1 MSKRIHELAKE
12 WDVQPKDLVAGLEK
26 LGIRGKRS
34 QSSLTD
40 EEVQRVREALGLV
53 PRPTVAVGTERVVAE
68 RVVTERDAGGDH
80 LVTARE
86 QTTETRLRANV
97 IRRRTA
103 REVLKSEDLPP
114 PSSTDSASSE
124 VPPALDLEASV
135 PPSLAEV
142 PPAALEPALPV
153 AEPIPAAAAP
163 PPAAAAPA
171 PAAERPLPPPPAA
184 APEPAAPSASSA
196 APAGRP
202 RPARQVPGPVPA
214 PPPPGFEEMRGV
226 KVLGKIDLRKPAAP
240 APSPAARGAEPAPGT
255 EAAAADGAPKKKKG
269 RKVIKK
275 SDMLD
280 TMERDFMR
288 GGKRPQKRRA
298 LPGKEQKKTEI
309 TVPRASKRVI
319 RISEVITVADLA
331 RAMGVKAG
339 DVLKKLL
346 DMGMMATINQALDHD
361 TAALVAAEFEHQVEN
376 VAFDVEQMLEAAEA
390 EGGEEKGA
398 VRAPVVTMMG
408 HVDHGKTS
416 LLDAIRSTNVAEG
429 EAGGITQHIGAY
441 TVEVNGR
448 QVTFLDTPG
457 HEAFTA
463 MRARGAKVTDIVVLV
478 VAADDGVM
486 PQTVEAINH
495 ARAAEVPIIVAI
507 NKIDKDNA
515 NVERVHQQLAEQGIV
530 TRDYGGEHECVHLS
544 AKTGAGIDD
553 LLTTIVLSSDI
564 LELKANPDRNA
575 IGTIVDAH
583 LERGRGPVATVL
595 VQAGTL
601 KVGDDFVCGHIY
613 GRVRALADDRGRSV
627 NEAPPATPVVVSGMS
642 EVPQAGDIFQ
652 VVGSEKAARQIALT
666 KLTEKRTQEAARDVA
681 PRITLEDLARRA
693 KEGEV
698 KELSLV
704 VKADAQGTLEALLA
718 ALQKIEDP
726 VVAIK
731 IVGQGVGQVSDSDLL
746 LAGVSNAIIVC
757 FNLKPTPANT
767 AAAERAKV
775 EVRYYDVIYKLTEDV
790 ERAAKGLRE
799 PTYRQI
805 REGRVE
811 VITPIKIPRLGIIA
825 GSRVVEG
832 KVSRGGWVKLFR
844 TREQVFEG
852 RISSLKHFKE
862 DVREMPAGQECGV
875 GLEGWEDFQPGD
887 SMETYRLERE
897 EI

>member
-1 MSKRIHELAKE
+1 MKAHELARELGISQKE
-12 WDVQPKDLVAGLEK
+12 LVNFLQQRRLTRNAAAPLAPGAIEAARTAFKPAVATKIETNGDRRAVLPPTLSVKDLAEK
-26 LGIRGKRS
+26 LGVS
-34 QSSLTD
+34 
-40 EEVQRVREALGLV
+40 
-53 PRPTVAVGTERVVAE
+53 
-68 RVVTERDAGGDH
+68 
-80 LVTARE
+80 
-86 QTTETRLRANV
+86 
-97 IRRRTA
+97 
-103 REVLKSEDLPP
+103 
-114 PSSTDSASSE
+114 
-124 VPPALDLEASV
+124 
-135 PPSLAEV
+135 
-142 PPAALEPALPV
+142 PV
-153 AEPIPAAAAP
+153 E
-163 PPAAAAPA
+163 
-171 PAAERPLPPPPAA
+171 
-184 APEPAAPSASSA
+184 
-196 APAGRP
+196 
-202 RPARQVPGPVPA
+202 
-214 PPPPGFEEMRGV
+214 
-226 KVLGKIDLRKPAAP
+226 
-240 APSPAARGAEPAPGT
+240 
-255 EAAAADGAPKKKKG
+255 
-269 RKVIKK
+269 VIKK
-275 SDMLD
+275 LM
-280 TMERDFMR
+280 
-288 GGKRPQKRRA
+288 
-298 LPGKEQKKTEI
+298 
-309 TVPRASKRVI
+309 AS
-319 RISEVITVADLA
+319 RIL
-331 RAMGVKAG
+331 
-339 DVLKKLL
+339 
-346 DMGMMATINQALDHD
+346 ATINQVIDFA
-361 TAALVAAEFEHQVEN
+361 TAEIVADEFGYTVEP
-376 VAFDVEQMLEAAEA
+376 VASEDVVAVEST
-390 EGGEEKGA
+390 EGEGN
-398 VRAPVVTMMG
+398 VVTTSREELFSLANEDPGKLKPRPPIVTVLG

-416 LLDAIRSTNVAEG
+416 ILDAIRQTRVAAG
-429 EAGGITQHIGAY
+429 EAGGITQRIGAY
-441 TVEVNGR
+441 KIETADGHPVV
-448 QVTFLDTPG
+448 FIDTPG

-463 MRARGAKVTDIVVLV
+463 MRARGAQVTDLVVLV

-486 PQTVEAINH
+486 PQTVEAIQH
-495 ARAAEVPIIVAI
+495 ARVARVPIIVAI
-507 NKIDKDNA
+507 NKIDKST
-515 NVERVHQQLAEQGIV
+515 NVDRVHQELAEQGIV
-530 TRDYGGEHECVHLS
+530 TRHYGGEYECVHVS
-544 AKTGAGIDD
+544 ARTGQGIED
-553 LLTTIVLSSDI
+553 LLTTIVLASDI

-666 KLTEKRTQEAARDVA
+666 KLIEKRTQEAARDVA

-704 VKADAQGTLEALLA
+704 VKADAQGTLEAVLA

-731 IVGQGVGQVSDSDLL
+731 VVGQGVGAVSDSDLL
-746 LAGVSNAIIVC
+746 LAGVSSAIIVC
-757 FNLKPTPANT
+757 FNLKPTPSST

-811 VITPIKIPRLGIIA
+811 VITPIKIPRTGIIA

-844 TREQVFEG
+844 AREQVFEG

-862 DVREMPAGQECGV
+862 DVREMPAGQECGI

-887 SMETYRLERE
+887 TMETYRLERE